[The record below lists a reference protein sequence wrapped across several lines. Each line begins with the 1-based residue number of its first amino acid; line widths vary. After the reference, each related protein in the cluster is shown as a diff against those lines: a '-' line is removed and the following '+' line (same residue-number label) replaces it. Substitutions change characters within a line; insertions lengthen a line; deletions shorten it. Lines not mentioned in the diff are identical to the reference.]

1 MCGLCSLV
9 KRSQR
14 LKKSDLSVFDTRHL
28 SDRVTQQRSPLP
40 ASKFQYLVDESSLPD
55 FGSSQAGSEQNRFS

>member
-9 KRSQR
+9 RRSQS

-40 ASKFQYLVDESSLPD
+40 AHKSGLQE
-55 FGSSQAGSEQNRFS
+55 R

>member
-9 KRSQR
+9 RRSQR

-28 SDRVTQQRSPLP
+28 SDRVTQKRSPLP
-40 ASKFQYLVDESSLPD
+40 AHKSGLQEH
-55 FGSSQAGSEQNRFS
+55 